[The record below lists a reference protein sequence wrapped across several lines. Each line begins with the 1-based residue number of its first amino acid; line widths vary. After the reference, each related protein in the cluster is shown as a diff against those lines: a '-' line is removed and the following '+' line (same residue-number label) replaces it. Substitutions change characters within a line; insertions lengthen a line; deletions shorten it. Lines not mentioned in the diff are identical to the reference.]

1 MKKVLFAFVLLLVLS
16 VLGVATFAMIS
27 NSEQEP
33 VEDNSQA
40 VEAPLK
46 QLSFISYQR
55 EIPTYKLSE
64 ESLATLSMEFDKV
77 IEENDEI
84 EFENNF
90 YIDRFMTAQ
99 SDACGVEY
107 KSEYLEGKY
116 SDFTVSTKD
125 DADTVKYLMLLSY
138 LTAEENNAVIWL
150 GYDYDVMK
158 SNLMPPRKL
167 FVSYD
172 YKERGYDNALE
183 YHKAIKSGE
192 AELGDNSYYVNFYS
206 KNICK
211 CTDEEKINLW
221 DALKDK

>member
-1 MKKVLFAFVLLLVLS
+1 MKKVLLVFVLLLALS

-27 NSEQEP
+27 NFEQEP

-64 ESLATLSMEFDKV
+64 ESLAALSTEFDKV

-84 EFENNF
+84 KFENNY
-90 YIDRFMTAQ
+90 YIDRFMTEQ
-99 SDACGVEY
+99 SDALDVEY
-107 KSEYLEGKY
+107 IEGKY
-116 SDFTVSTKD
+116 SDFTVSTKN

-138 LTAEENNAVIWL
+138 LTAEENDAVIWL
-150 GYDYDVMK
+150 GYDYDIMK

-172 YKERGYDNALE
+172 YEELGYENALE

-192 AELGDNSYYVNFYS
+192 DELGDNSYYVNFYS
-206 KNICK
+206 KDIRK
-211 CTDEEKINLW
+211 CTDEDNVNLW
-221 DALKDK
+221 DAFKDK